1 MSATSSQRGAP
12 LAATTGLA
20 ATPGSQGAAVSLDHV
35 SRVFSVR
42 GRPLVALLDINLHVA
57 PGELVAI
64 IGPSGAGKS
73 TLLRLI
79 ADLDQTMEG
88 QIHLDD
94 LSPARARTAGWIGM
108 VFQDA
113 TLLPWRTA
121 LQNVLLPVQIGH
133 GRRARSTTMLDW
145 RERGAALLDRLGL
158 AGFHDAHVWQLSG
171 GMRQRVSI
179 ARALM
184 LNPRVLLLDEPFGAL
199 DEITRERMNAELVR
213 VLEASG
219 ATSVLVTHSIGEAI
233 LLADRVVVL
242 SARPGTVYRIQ
253 PIPLPRPRTADLMV
267 TPQFIELSVAVR
279 TSLAEAEALDSTR
292 VAAP

>member
-1 MSATSSQRGAP
+1 MPGSRGAALS
-12 LAATTGLA
+12 LA
-20 ATPGSQGAAVSLDHV
+20 HV

-42 GRPLVALLDINLHVA
+42 GRPLVALQDINLHVA

-79 ADLDQTMEG
+79 ADLDQTTEG

-133 GRRARSTTMLDW
+133 GRRARSAPRPDW

-158 AGFHDAHVWQLSG
+158 AGFQEAHVWQLSG

-184 LNPRVLLLDEPFGAL
+184 LDPRVLLLDEPFGAL
-199 DEITRERMNAELVR
+199 DEITRERTNAELVR

-242 SARPGTVYRIQ
+242 SAWPGTVYRIQ
-253 PIPLPRPRTADLMV
+253 PIPLPRPRTADLLV
-267 TPQFIELSVAVR
+267 TPPFIELSVAVR
-279 TSLAEAEALDSTR
+279 TLLAEAEALDSSR
-292 VAAP
+292 DAAP